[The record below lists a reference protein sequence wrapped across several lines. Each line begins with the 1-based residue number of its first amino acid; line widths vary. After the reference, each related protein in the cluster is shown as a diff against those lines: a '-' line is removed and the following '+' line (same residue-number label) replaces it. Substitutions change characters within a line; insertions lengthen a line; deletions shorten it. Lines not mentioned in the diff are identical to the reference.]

1 MGATL
6 VFSPKNPTL
15 VVFTGAINGVSG
27 LSYLMVEESG
37 QLWYGMSH
45 FWTRRSLR
53 KRGKVIIM
61 VPKNKRIA
69 FEHAR
74 RLLNGEA
81 IEGYGDEWKGV
92 LAQKVAAEDGE
103 SRTAAKQGSKVAA
116 EEVRSNEKSNIKGDN
131 IKSVASSKK
140 ATGKGKKNAP
150 KKQADRNRSH
160 RKQDSTKKQTKDK
173 NTVKEEEL
181 SSHADVQGESKKK
194 SNLTKTTREE
204 VMEQPTG
211 EELRAL
217 IEEKMEDIFKNR
229 RDELME
235 KNEFTKKGVY
245 KESSVQREQ
254 PEVNER
260 IQAFDDNLNFTS
272 LHSTPPFMFVKTFN
286 ATCRNIVKEILPAFL
301 EKYVKEDGEPDQA
314 SGDHT
319 THQDDD
325 DNQKQSVQKGSAL
338 EKEVKDEKVIVKEEK
353 DVLDAA
359 KDEAEKSK
367 IAKTGKENEMEVDQ
381 PTGKQLEAGNDDA
394 ESVKEDHDQEKPKR
408 RIQPEL
414 QAKKEKKSAK
424 LKSSPPEKQ
433 KKEAAK
439 LLRIQAICTN
449 YKQQIKDLDQE
460 RKEEIERTSELKNE
474 IERLK
479 EEVSEHMQKI
489 KDEKKRS
496 GDLQA
501 FRQEK
506 RFAYRKKES
515 KAKVEAGSTKKRK
528 KIPKKSAKIVMKE
541 KQTKLKKKLE
551 KIMKH
556 RYSQQPPPASH
567 AAPASDRESSRGSRP
582 RKRQSRWG
590 PTKDEIEKKKRT
602 TEIEIVQRRRE
613 SQKRRREQKSD
624 IDDLTNLDDFNFG
637 TDFGS
642 NAHLLQDGFRDGKEQ
657 AQIAKKEH
665 SKTLGDKKEWCHKTA
680 IRAFLGFEPTD
691 IDKAYD
697 YREIR
702 NWRQSNPNHKEECSE
717 TEIEEEDKEF
727 KAKMEKRRQDKKME
741 RRRSQ
746 RDRENKERHSGKLK
760 RQRSQ

>member
-1 MGATL
+1 
-6 VFSPKNPTL
+6 
-15 VVFTGAINGVSG
+15 
-27 LSYLMVEESG
+27 
-37 QLWYGMSH
+37 
-45 FWTRRSLR
+45 
-53 KRGKVIIM
+53 
-61 VPKNKRIA
+61 
-69 FEHAR
+69 
-74 RLLNGEA
+74 
-81 IEGYGDEWKGV
+81 
-92 LAQKVAAEDGE
+92 
-103 SRTAAKQGSKVAA
+103 
-116 EEVRSNEKSNIKGDN
+116 
-131 IKSVASSKK
+131 
-140 ATGKGKKNAP
+140 
-150 KKQADRNRSH
+150 
-160 RKQDSTKKQTKDK
+160 
-173 NTVKEEEL
+173 
-181 SSHADVQGESKKK
+181 
-194 SNLTKTTREE
+194 
-204 VMEQPTG
+204 
-211 EELRAL
+211 
-217 IEEKMEDIFKNR
+217 
-229 RDELME
+229 
-235 KNEFTKKGVY
+235 
-245 KESSVQREQ
+245 
-254 PEVNER
+254 
-260 IQAFDDNLNFTS
+260 
-272 LHSTPPFMFVKTFN
+272 
-286 ATCRNIVKEILPAFL
+286 VKEILPAFL

-325 DNQKQSVQKGSAL
+325 DDQKQSVQKGSAL

-353 DVLDAA
+353 NVLDAT

-367 IAKTGKENEMEVDQ
+367 IAQTGKENEMEVDQ

-556 RYSQQPPPASH
+556 RVEEPAELEEEKGHNRRRDRSPQRRDRSPPRRDRSPLRRNRSPLRRNAPEASTQRDHSYHHSRHNLPRQPERGRYSSSFYGGAAPSQQQQQQQHLSHHPNQAAPYSRPDHHSRQYSQQPPPASH